1 MELNIKTILKY
12 ATIAAASVIVVKSAG
27 SLLNAKTA
35 KEGLMDG
42 LSVMV
47 GISAIAYSMQS
58 ATIVVKEK

>member
-12 ATIAAASVIVVKSAG
+12 ATIAATSVIVVKSAG